1 MEGDGSGKLSSGIN
15 DVITET
21 GCAVSRSRVRRRSR
35 VNCRATDFV
44 LLLRRVV
51 HWGTGYR
58 VRGILSIRVFCPRE
72 TTYSD
77 ARDEG
82 MIDAL
87 PPVCF
92 TQ

>member
-1 MEGDGSGKLSSGIN
+1 MEGDNNGKSSSGIN
-15 DVITET
+15 DVITAT

-58 VRGILSIRVFCPRE
+58 V
-72 TTYSD
+72 
-77 ARDEG
+77 
-82 MIDAL
+82 
-87 PPVCF
+87 
-92 TQ
+92 